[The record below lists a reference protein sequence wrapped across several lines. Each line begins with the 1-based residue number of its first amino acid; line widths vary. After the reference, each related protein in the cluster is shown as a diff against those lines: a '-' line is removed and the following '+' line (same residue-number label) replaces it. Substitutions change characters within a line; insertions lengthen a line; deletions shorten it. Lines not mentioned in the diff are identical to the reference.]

1 MLDEK
6 DLQAIAQLMDLKMSQ
21 QKQEIIGELD
31 TKLASQKKEIM
42 GEVSA
47 LMESYFEPK
56 FNLLADGLA
65 AVNEK
70 LKVLPDPDLMDKMQ
84 EELDLHHQLLKL
96 HTKEI
101 NALKKAQGPWGDGA
115 FTIKFPPLSTLVVI
129 T

>member
-56 FNLLADGLA
+56 FNLLADSLA

-70 LKVLPDPDLMDKMQ
+70 LKALPDPDLMDKMQ

-101 NALKKAQGPWGDGA
+101 NALKKAQ
-115 FTIKFPPLSTLVVI
+115 
-129 T
+129 

>member
-6 DLQAIAQLMDLKMSQ
+6 DLQAIAQLMDLKMAQ

-31 TKLASQKKEIM
+31 TKLASQKKEIIGELDTRM
-42 GEVSA
+42 DQKLASQKQEIIGEVAA

-56 FNLLADGLA
+56 FNLRADSLA

-70 LKVLPDPDLMDKMQ
+70 LKALPDPDLMDKMQ

-101 NALKKAQGPWGDGA
+101 NALKKAQ
-115 FTIKFPPLSTLVVI
+115 
-129 T
+129 

>member
-6 DLQAIAQLMDLKMSQ
+6 DLQAIAQLMAQ
-21 QKQEIIGELD
+21 QKQEIIGEV
-31 TKLASQKKEIM
+31 A
-42 GEVSA
+42 A

-70 LKVLPDPDLMDKMQ
+70 LKALPDPELMDKMQ
-84 EELDLHHQLLKL
+84 EELDLHHELLKL

-101 NALKKAQGPWGDGA
+101 KALKKAQ
-115 FTIKFPPLSTLVVI
+115 
-129 T
+129 

>member
-6 DLQAIAQLMDLKMSQ
+6 DLQAIAQLMAQ

-31 TKLASQKKEIM
+31 TRVDQKLASQKQEIM
-42 GEVSA
+42 GEVAA

-70 LKVLPDPDLMDKMQ
+70 LKALPDPDLMDKMQ
-84 EELDLHHQLLKL
+84 EELDLHHDLLKL

-101 NALKKAQGPWGDGA
+101 KALKKAQ
-115 FTIKFPPLSTLVVI
+115 
-129 T
+129 